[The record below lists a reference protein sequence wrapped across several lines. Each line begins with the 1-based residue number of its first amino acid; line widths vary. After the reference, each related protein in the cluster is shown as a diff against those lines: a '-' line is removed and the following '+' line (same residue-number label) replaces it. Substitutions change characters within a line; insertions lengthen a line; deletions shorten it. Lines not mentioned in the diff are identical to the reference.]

1 MVDYLWPKP
10 GAEAPGAKTSYVT
23 LFEPWGWIIGSGVYV
38 DDVQAEFRSQVIKA
52 SLIGLA
58 ITLLMGLL
66 LTLIVRSIVRP
77 LQETVNAMANIASGE
92 SDLTRTLD
100 THGQDEV
107 TQLARHF
114 NAFTAKLREV
124 VSQLQDSASALG
136 QSSNELDRKRPRLN
150 SS

>member
-1 MVDYLWPKP
+1 MV
-10 GAEAPGAKTSYVT
+10 G
-23 LFEPWGWIIGSGVYV
+23 
-38 DDVQAEFRSQVIKA
+38 
-52 SLIGLA
+52 LI

-66 LTLIVRSIVRP
+66 LTLIVRSIVGP

-114 NAFTAKLREV
+114 NAFTAKLRQV
-124 VSQLQDSASALG
+124 VTQLQASASALG
-136 QSSNELDRKRPRLN
+136 QSSSELGNDAAQAPGTQPAAVATNGTGSDRDQ
-150 SS
+150 